1 MRNLEETMAK
11 LQLELNLCHK
21 EKERLSDELLIRSDL
36 ETVVHQ
42 LEQEKQR
49 LSKKNGKFCSY
60 RKRTYFGS

>member
-1 MRNLEETMAK
+1 MQDLEETMAK

-21 EKERLSDELLIRSDL
+21 EKERLSDELLVKSDL

-49 LSKKNGKFCSY
+49 LSKKVESFVVTG
-60 RKRTYFGS
+60 